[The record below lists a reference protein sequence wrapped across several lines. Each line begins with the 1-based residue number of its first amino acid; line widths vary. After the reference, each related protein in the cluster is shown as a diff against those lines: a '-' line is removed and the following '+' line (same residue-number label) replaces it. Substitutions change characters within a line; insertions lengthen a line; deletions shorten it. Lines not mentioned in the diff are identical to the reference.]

1 MVIVWQTFDVIDGTS
16 FSLDQIKE
24 KLTAAKEEAF
34 NFKESF
40 AELAESAL
48 DLETNIGERLITGID
63 SMGDAFADLVVDGKA
78 SFAELTVS
86 ILKDIQKMII
96 KALFFKAI
104 MGLKNALGFGFADGG
119 VVGND
124 VQGFGGQQLMTAAK
138 GQVMAKNK
146 IVPYAYG
153 GIVSRP
159 TLFPMANG
167 AGLMGEAG
175 PEAIMPL
182 RRNKQGKLGVE
193 TSGATSN
200 NVVNVSV
207 NASGTSAQGNN
218 VKAIDN

>member
-1 MVIVWQTFDVIDGTS
+1 
-16 FSLDQIKE
+16 
-24 KLTAAKEEAF
+24 
-34 NFKESF
+34 
-40 AELAESAL
+40 
-48 DLETNIGERLITGID
+48 
-63 SMGDAFADLVVDGKA
+63 MGDAFADLVVDGKA

-104 MGLKNALGFGFADGG
+104 MGAKNFLGFGDGG
-119 VVGND
+119 VVSGGNEIQN
-124 VQGFGGQQLMTAAK
+124 VTAVAAK
-138 GQVMAKNK
+138 GQVLAQNK

-218 VKAIDN
+218 VKANQLGKMIGSAIQAELVKAKMPGGILYE

>member
-1 MVIVWQTFDVIDGTS
+1 M
-16 FSLDQIKE
+16 
-24 KLTAAKEEAF
+24 A
-34 NFKESF
+34 
-40 AELAESAL
+40 
-48 DLETNIGERLITGID
+48 
-63 SMGDAFADLVVDGKA
+63 
-78 SFAELTVS
+78 
-86 ILKDIQKMII
+86 
-96 KALFFKAI
+96 
-104 MGLKNALGFGFADGG
+104 
-119 VVGND
+119 
-124 VQGFGGQQLMTAAK
+124 AAK

-182 RRNKQGKLGVE
+182 RRNKQGRLGVE

-218 VKAIDN
+218 LKANQLGKMIGSAIQAELVKAKMPGGILYE